1 MGNLV
6 AFVCKLSFQRGYNGY
21 ISFTAKTKLISHYQT
36 TIGAYHLGNNRMI
49 LGDDKAR
56 FLVDKYFKSK

>member
-1 MGNLV
+1 MVSN
-6 AFVCKLSFQRGYNGY
+6 
-21 ISFTAKTKLISHYQT
+21 SHYQS

-56 FLVDKYFKSK
+56 FLVDKYFESK